1 MVQQQARLWV
11 QGVSQ
16 VRAPRPVTS
25 PSWIIF
31 PFHSSF
37 VVNARPWLLYNSC
50 PQFGALSASGRTGA
64 FPHTTICIK
73 VIILFWNIKLPAAA
87 PETKDPTYKAS
98 TLSVLEVSDPKIC
111 ILAHLMSPLEP
122 LDPALESPLSHP
134 LIKQRNIATELLN
147 EVNWL
152 RLDWIC
158 SHSALRWRFNKGIM
172 HKAVCCL
179 QTWNDMV
186 FN

>member
-1 MVQQQARLWV
+1 MVQQQAPLWV

-16 VRAPRPVTS
+16 VRVFRLFINL
-25 PSWIIF
+25 SWKLALFIL
-31 PFHSSF
+31 SF
-37 VVNARPWLLYNSC
+37 AVNARPWLFYNSC

-64 FPHTTICIK
+64 FFHSAIWMK
-73 VIILFWNIKLPAAA
+73 IILFWNIKLPAAA
-87 PETKDPTYKAS
+87 PETKDHTYKAS

-152 RLDWIC
+152 SLDWIC
-158 SHSALRWRFNKGIM
+158 SYSALPCRFNKGIM
-172 HKAVCCL
+172 HKAVCCS